1 MEPRCL
7 WLLLSWPSMV
17 RNGSGMILFFS
28 SFFFSFFFYKYCSV
42 KEGDVQL
49 RVSGYTA

>member
-7 WLLLSWPSMV
+7 WLLISWPSMV
-17 RNGSGMILFFS
+17 RNGSGMILFFL
-28 SFFFSFFFYKYCSV
+28 FYFFYKYCSV

-49 RVSGYTA
+49 RVSGYTV